1 MLGEAAC
8 CNMLRS
14 MKRLQSPFK
23 RTVVLD
29 GHKTSINV
37 EPEYWDQL
45 RLITLERQT
54 TMAKLITEIDRIGR
68 LLPPQGP
75 GRHRVRTLSAAI
87 RIFVLQESWPGLIIR
102 LNMPP
107 SALQRHIVHIR
118 QPIVRHDDAH
128 PATSPNCRAAN
139 VVSTPSPMASYRER
153 ASIRCPADHFG
164 FESCPVEKWTN
175 RQVGPC

>member
-1 MLGEAAC
+1 
-8 CNMLRS
+8 MLRS

-37 EPEYWDQL
+37 EPEFWDQL

-87 RIFVLQESWPGLIIR
+87 RIFVLQEVLARADNPIEHAS
-102 LNMPP
+102 
-107 SALQRHIVHIR
+107 QR
-118 QPIVRHDDAH
+118 PAAARHSYPTAYR
-128 PATSPNCRAAN
+128 PA
-139 VVSTPSPMASYRER
+139 
-153 ASIRCPADHFG
+153 
-164 FESCPVEKWTN
+164 
-175 RQVGPC
+175 

>member
-1 MLGEAAC
+1 
-8 CNMLRS
+8 MLRS

-37 EPEYWDQL
+37 EPEFWDQL

-87 RIFVLQESWPGLIIR
+87 RIFVLQEVLVRADNPIEHATQRTSFQTQVAHFRFSNRPFEVKRFQTIRRCGAWGQRFVGTRPWPHGR
-102 LNMPP
+102 LVIGEDVGSTLAARQLGVRP
-107 SALQRHIVHIR
+107 SS
-118 QPIVRHDDAH
+118 DG
-128 PATSPNCRAAN
+128 S
-139 VVSTPSPMASYRER
+139 M
-153 ASIRCPADHFG
+153 
-164 FESCPVEKWTN
+164 
-175 RQVGPC
+175 

>member
-1 MLGEAAC
+1 
-8 CNMLRS
+8 MLRS

-37 EPEYWDQL
+37 EPEFWDQL

-54 TMAKLITEIDRIGR
+54 TMAKLITEIDRVGR

-87 RIFVLQESWPGLIIR
+87 RIFVLQEVLARADNPIEH
-102 LNMPP
+102 
-107 SALQRHIVHIR
+107 ATQR
-118 QPIVRHDDAH
+118 PAEAH
-128 PATSPNCRAAN
+128 RSYPTAYRPA
-139 VVSTPSPMASYRER
+139 
-153 ASIRCPADHFG
+153 
-164 FESCPVEKWTN
+164 
-175 RQVGPC
+175 

>member
-1 MLGEAAC
+1 
-8 CNMLRS
+8 MLRS

-37 EPEYWDQL
+37 EPEFWDQL

-87 RIFVLQESWPGLIIR
+87 RIFVLQEVLAGLIIR

-107 SALQRHIVHIR
+107 SALQKHIVHIR
-118 QPIVRHDDAH
+118 QPIVRYDDAH
-128 PATSPNCRAAN
+128 PAALNPPAVFYYQVPNARDRGKADPTLPNVHNRTRPQLCGAAN
-139 VVSTPSPMASYRER
+139 VVSTP
-153 ASIRCPADHFG
+153 
-164 FESCPVEKWTN
+164 
-175 RQVGPC
+175 